1 LDAAIA
7 AGFRPIQGGNAEI
20 TTHPEHA
27 RSEQLVTELLAS
39 DVIVIG
45 TPMYNFS
52 VASQLKAWIDRVMQP
67 GMTFRYTDQGP
78 VGLTRNKRVVVA
90 STRGGL
96 YSTGPGACMDFQE
109 SYLKAVFGFM
119 GIDKVFFIRA
129 ESLSRGAEARLHSMQ
144 DANAAISAT
153 VKLALAG

>member
-1 LDAAIA
+1 M
-7 AGFRPIQGGNAEI
+7 
-20 TTHPEHA
+20 
-27 RSEQLVTELLAS
+27 TELLAS